1 MFTDALL
8 SGCATQLRRELVAAS
23 GRKHGTTDWRTA
35 EDETERETLWASR
48 KKALG
53 ALGRLAPNYYL
64 IDGVIPPTRLPE
76 TMSKINALSDELD
89 IPIANVL
96 HAGDG
101 NRHPCI
107 LFASR
112 DPGPVETGPTAG

>member
-1 MFTDALL
+1 MQP
-8 SGCATQLRRELVAAS
+8 SRHVIQLRAWGNAIDNWRNSFQLRASAA
-23 GRKHGTTDWRTA
+23 
-35 EDETERETLWASR
+35 EWASR

-76 TMSKINALSDELD
+76 TMSKINALSDELG

-101 NRHPCI
+101 NLHPCI
-107 LFASR
+107 LFDSR
-112 DPGPVETGPTAG
+112 DPAQLIRSIRSGVNQ